1 MVSHGIRYLLTP
13 KFIYDWLC
21 IYNMSKEDN
30 SSTSRKTTNTN
41 PFETISRSVT
51 RVVDE
56 VAKAQPQYSQS
67 VSNLQLDYI
76 QTIKNTVQNTIAA
89 QRQISDAT
97 GVSFNVPFTG
107 QYAEQLSRQTNEITD
122 NIVKAVQ
129 TNNQVSLNA
138 LDAARDNIRI
148 YTKTTDAILEFNSNV
163 AKAWTSF
170 FSVPQQQFFR
180 P

>member
-1 MVSHGIRYLLTP
+1 MSKDSNSPSHGADSLY
-13 KFIYDWLC
+13 
-21 IYNMSKEDN
+21 
-30 SSTSRKTTNTN
+30 
-41 PFETISRSVT
+41 ETINQSVT
-51 RVVDE
+51 KVVDE

-76 QTIKNTVQNTIAA
+76 QAVKNTVHNTMAA
-89 QRQISDAT
+89 QKHIAEARGFSL
-97 GVSFNVPFTG
+97 NLPFAG
-107 QYAEQLSRQTNEITD
+107 RYAEQMSNQSNEIAN

-129 TNNQVSLNA
+129 MNNQVAVNS

-148 YTKTTDAILEFNSNV
+148 YTKTTDAILQFNSNV
-163 AKAWTSF
+163 ARAWTSF

>member
-1 MVSHGIRYLLTP
+1 
-13 KFIYDWLC
+13 
-21 IYNMSKEDN
+21 MSKENN
-30 SSTSRKTTNTN
+30 STARNSETNN
-41 PFETISRSVT
+41 VYEVLNQSVT
-51 RVVDE
+51 RLVDE

-89 QRQISDAT
+89 QKQISDAT

-107 QYAEQLSRQTNEITD
+107 QYAEQMRNQTNEITN

-129 TNNQVSLNA
+129 TNNQVVVNS

-148 YTKTTDAILEFNSNV
+148 YNRTTDAVL
-163 AKAWTSF
+163 
-170 FSVPQQQFFR
+170 
-180 P
+180 